1 MRLSKNGNL
10 FGKIGNISLWSFET
24 AQESDISGMLEIE
37 NISFSQPWKAGSFLD
52 ELACK
57 DARNYVLKYGEVMG
71 YICFRMLFGEMH
83 IFRIAVRHE
92 WRHNGIASLML
103 EKSLNSA
110 CKEGAESA
118 FLEVRQSNIPA
129 LALYRKFGFD
139 IIGKRPGYYPE
150 TGEDGIV
157 LMKRLKI

>member
-1 MRLSKNGNL
+1 
-10 FGKIGNISLWSFET
+10 
-24 AQESDISGMLEIE
+24 
-37 NISFSQPWKAGSFLD
+37 
-52 ELACK
+52 
-57 DARNYVLKYGEVMG
+57 
-71 YICFRMLFGEMH
+71 MH

-129 LALYRKFGFD
+129 LALYRKFGFE

-157 LMKRLKI
+157 LMKRLKM